1 MATTMLMLA
10 YQHPMADSSVASV
23 VMLYNTI
30 YNSNCN
36 VMLFQTHEFWFFWF
50 LAGNFNGNP
59 SDDNLKP
66 DNIPAS
72 NTNELGESWQ
82 VPDPRP
88 E

>member
-1 MATTMLMLA
+1 M
-10 YQHPMADSSVASV
+10 S
-23 VMLYNTI
+23 
-30 YNSNCN
+30 
-36 VMLFQTHEFWFFWF
+36 FQTHESQFFWV

-59 SDDNLKP
+59 NDDNLKP
-66 DNIPAS
+66 DNTPAS